1 MRCFAGFLFLLLCL
15 FSCNSKD
22 DVIVAPERLIDPEQ
36 MAEVIVDINLV
47 EAQLTEIQF
56 LQSLVKDSVRS
67 YYSGL
72 FLKHNITQEQ
82 LNENLQYYVSRGAIM
97 DSIYDNAINML
108 SEMEKGLEHVK
119 MPDNDMTHVSREEME
134 MLLTEPVIYRLCQ
147 NEDIVFPIKHD
158 SIMRYYK
165 IHSSVLD
172 SMGLTFRR
180 FGVSLNF
187 YAGSQNKMNRF
198 FQSQKKVSL

>member
-72 FLKHNITQEQ
+72 FLKHNITQE
-82 LNENLQYYVSRGAIM
+82 
-97 DSIYDNAINML
+97 L
-108 SEMEKGLEHVK
+108 SL
-119 MPDNDMTHVSREEME
+119 
-134 MLLTEPVIYRLCQ
+134 
-147 NEDIVFPIKHD
+147 
-158 SIMRYYK
+158 
-165 IHSSVLD
+165 IHI
-172 SMGLTFRR
+172 
-180 FGVSLNF
+180 
-187 YAGSQNKMNRF
+187 
-198 FQSQKKVSL
+198 